1 MQKSLSVIKEQIV
14 GDLAKG
20 SLKAKLVLK
29 DGLKIETVLM
39 AYRSW
44 LTACVS
50 TMVGC
55 PLNCLFCA
63 TGKMGF
69 KRNLTAEEIIDQVN
83 FWNEYLTKPAKV
95 SRIVYMGMGEPF
107 LNWDEVLKSTKEIT
121 KIKDLNISQA
131 KITIST
137 VGIVPKI
144 YEFSDLKTKMNL
156 AVSLHSPFQEKRF
169 EIMPIAKKYPLNDLI
184 NACKYYVQKN
194 KRELFFEYALIE
206 RFNDNKEDVRELKKI
221 FALSPF
227 FHLNLIVLN
236 DTKCGYKG
244 SGMGRRE
251 YFTHSL
257 ENFHIPFSFRRSVGR
272 EIDAACGQLII
283 KL

>member
-144 YEFSDLKTKMNL
+144 YEFP
-156 AVSLHSPFQEKRF
+156 HSHWNPT
-169 EIMPIAKKYPLNDLI
+169 IY
-184 NACKYYVQKN
+184 
-194 KRELFFEYALIE
+194 
-206 RFNDNKEDVRELKKI
+206 
-221 FALSPF
+221 
-227 FHLNLIVLN
+227 
-236 DTKCGYKG
+236 
-244 SGMGRRE
+244 
-251 YFTHSL
+251 L
-257 ENFHIPFSFRRSVGR
+257 E
-272 EIDAACGQLII
+272 
-283 KL
+283 

>member
-227 FHLNLIVLN
+227 FHLNLI
-236 DTKCGYKG
+236 
-244 SGMGRRE
+244 
-251 YFTHSL
+251 
-257 ENFHIPFSFRRSVGR
+257 
-272 EIDAACGQLII
+272 II
-283 KL
+283 INL